1 MAAPYK
7 PGSQARFLVHR
18 TADSEKNIMKVLT
31 RLTARLDSIKKK
43 MDSTATDLGKVQEK
57 VDLAMA
63 SIRSVQDDQA
73 HVVRQVQSLSASP
86 SATEDDII
94 RSAPSLRPTSS
105 TGAGP
110 TQSPPQ
116 PSARLLRNLELNISQ
131 THLGQSGSDL
141 RNLEGDRGEAKW
153 HWMPKMDFPMFDG
166 TDIRI

>member
-86 SATEDDII
+86 SATGDDII

-153 HWMPKMDFPMFDG
+153 H
-166 TDIRI
+166 